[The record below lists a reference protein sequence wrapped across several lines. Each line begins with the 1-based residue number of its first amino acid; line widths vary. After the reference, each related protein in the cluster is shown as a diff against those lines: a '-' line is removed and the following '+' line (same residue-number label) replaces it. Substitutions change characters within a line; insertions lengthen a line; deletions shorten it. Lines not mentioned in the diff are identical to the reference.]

1 MLLPGV
7 AFTQEGKCLFSS
19 AMRAEDLI
27 RHARVDVHHEEES
40 GGYTGYQRAVAS
52 NRAKSFARY
61 LKIQHMPL
69 VPTAV
74 LLNVREGIPEYP

>member
-1 MLLPGV
+1 M
-7 AFTQEGKCLFSS
+7 
-19 AMRAEDLI
+19 I